1 MNEPVN
7 RIVTHVYDTELM
19 RSKKLFP
26 DGTETEWE
34 AFPSPARNFDSTHT
48 GGQRDAIGKTDPD
61 APVTTYVYGLLIIRG
76 GRRGRRASLEPY

>member
-34 AFPSPARNFDSTHT
+34 ALPSPARNVDHTPT

-76 GRRGRRASLEPY
+76 GRRGRRA

>member
-7 RIVTHVYDTELM
+7 RIVTHVYDTLLM

-34 AFPSPARNFDSTHT
+34 VFPGPARNVDSTRT
-48 GGQRDAIGKTDPD
+48 GGQRGAMGKTDLD
-61 APVTTYVYGLLIIRG
+61 APVTTYIYDASNFRIIDSR
-76 GRRGRRASLEPY
+76 

>member
-34 AFPSPARNFDSTHT
+34 ALPSPARNVDPKRT
-48 GGQRDAIGKTDPD
+48 GGQRDSKGKPDPD
-61 APVTTYVYGLLIIRG
+61 APVTTYIYDASYFRIID
-76 GRRGRRASLEPY
+76 